1 MLGKG
6 LGYLL
11 LSIVCFVIALL
22 QFMQKG
28 TPLTNSYSFESEEIK
43 EYIKKN
49 VDKKPFFRQ
58 GGIALLLVG
67 VMFLLIWI
75 EEVTG
80 LEWVYWMQLGSV
92 PLVIIWAIVS
102 SVKLDKIKKEA
113 LKNMR
118 EIQKYEHKPNFPSSK
133 YNNKITAESLFIVII
148 PLIVAIVI
156 TLIALYQS

>member
-28 TPLTNSYSFESEEIK
+28 TPLTNSYSFESERIK
-43 EYIKKN
+43 EYIKN
-49 VDKKPFFRQ
+49 HIDPKPFFRQ
-58 GGIALLLVG
+58 GGIALLFMG
-67 VMFLLIWI
+67 AMFLLIWI
-75 EEVTG
+75 QEISYR
-80 LEWVYWMQLGSV
+80 EWIYWIQMALT

-102 SVKLDKIKKEA
+102 SVKLEKIKKEA